1 MSDRAASQERPRPDV
16 IAALN
21 RLDEVAPTLWQQQPK
36 GHPMAPMQIPIREW
50 VATIRAGLA
59 SQERPQPALDG
70 TQPPWDHPYESADQS
85 MACRHC
91 GWVGSYAHTA
101 EFYQKWVFPAL
112 SGVQERPLLGT
123 YERETLAEHRDDGNG
138 GCLVCRI
145 WKPGEYDD
153 DGESELLSMMSWPC
167 PTVRLA
173 RAQERPLIDV
183 ERFRRSDRAHT
194 IYHRRT
200 NPAHPVSECSD
211 WIAAEYDR
219 LSGSVG
225 E

>member
-59 SQERPQPALDG
+59 SQERPP
-70 TQPPWDHPYESADQS
+70 
-85 MACRHC
+85 
-91 GWVGSYAHTA
+91 
-101 EFYQKWVFPAL
+101 
-112 SGVQERPLLGT
+112 
-123 YERETLAEHRDDGNG
+123 
-138 GCLVCRI
+138 
-145 WKPGEYDD
+145 
-153 DGESELLSMMSWPC
+153 
-167 PTVRLA
+167 
-173 RAQERPLIDV
+173 IDV
-183 ERFRRSDRAHT
+183 ERLKQALTNAGYCLWDNDAGYAISD
-194 IYHRRT
+194 
-200 NPAHPVSECSD
+200 SD
-211 WIAAEYDR
+211 LNEVAAEYLR